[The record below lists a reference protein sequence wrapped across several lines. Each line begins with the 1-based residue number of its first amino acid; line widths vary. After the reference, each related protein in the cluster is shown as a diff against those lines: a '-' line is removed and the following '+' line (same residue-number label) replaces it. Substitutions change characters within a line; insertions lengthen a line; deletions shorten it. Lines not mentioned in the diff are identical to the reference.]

1 VTSYESGAL
10 GAQPADSEIMTTPN
24 QEAAAALL
32 TELRPA
38 SRLTRLRQKVSPL
51 LQLERLAVVG
61 IVILIW
67 NLAVKEQWVNHVY
80 AATARQTFDELITL
94 LGQGS
99 FWSNVA
105 VTLREALEG
114 WAIGASSGLIAG
126 LVLGRWLYVHRLFG
140 PFLTFFNAI
149 PKIALAPLFIL
160 WFGVGESSKVVTA
173 TLAVFFIIQVPTTAA
188 VALLDP
194 DLDLLATTMGAG
206 ELQRFFHIYLP
217 GVLAAVFGA
226 LRLGAV
232 ISLLTVVFTEFL
244 AAEKGLGQALITSTN
259 NFDMPTAFAIMI
271 VLATLALAINGA
283 IGILERRVMR
293 WKEASSRTGAVISL

>member
-1 VTSYESGAL
+1 MTSYQPAAGATQADGQILSTGTPATVDSLLAELSPESG
-10 GAQPADSEIMTTPN
+10 
-24 QEAAAALL
+24 L
-32 TELRPA
+32 TKLRH
-38 SRLTRLRQKVSPL
+38 RFSPL
-51 LQLERLAVVG
+51 LQLERLAVIAV
-61 IVILIW
+61 VILIW
-67 NLAVKEQWVNHVY
+67 NLAVKEQWVNHIY
-80 AATARQTFDELITL
+80 AATARQTFDQLITL
-94 LGQGS
+94 LGEGS

-114 WAIGASSGLIAG
+114 WAIGASCGLIAG
-126 LVLGRWLYVHRLFG
+126 LMLGRWLHAHRLFG

-194 DLDLLATTMGAG
+194 DLELVATTMGAN
-206 ELQRFFHIYLP
+206 ELQRFLHVYLP

-259 NFDMPTAFAIMI
+259 NFDIPTAFAIMF
-271 VLATLALAINGA
+271 VLAALALAINGA
-283 IGILERRVMR
+283 IGMLERRFMR
-293 WKEASSRTGAVISL
+293 WKDASSRTGAVISL